1 MTRTYSKKQVIL
13 LMIID
18 NNNRWHYL
26 AVKTLLGLF
35 RGITS
40 SNNGDF
46 YCLNCFHSY
55 HTLNKLKK
63 HERICNNHDY
73 CHTDMPKENEQIKY
87 LPGEKSLKAPF
98 IVYADLECLLEK
110 KQYCQNNPENDTK
123 NNIFIEKRI
132 VLKGF
137 VKI

>member
-1 MTRTYSKKQVIL
+1 
-13 LMIID
+13 MITD

-26 AVKTLLGLF
+26 AVKSLSALF

-40 SNNGDF
+40 NHYEVF

-55 HTLNKLKK
+55 LTLNKLKR

-73 CHTDMPKENEQIKY
+73 CCIDMPKENEKIKIFTC
-87 LPGEKSLKAPF
+87 GEKPLKAPF

-110 KQYCQNNPENDTK
+110 VQSCQNDLENSYTEKNYYTELSTNLQDTHGVQYAHLMIK
-123 NNIFIEKRI
+123 K
-132 VLKGF
+132 
-137 VKI
+137 